1 MPTRRTL
8 LRAGVLSTLGLAGCL
23 AADGSGTPTA
33 TGTPTGTPTRSPTTA
48 RPTYRP
54 STVSLHL
61 EPVSVPDV
69 AEAAVETFDDLS
81 RSQRDALDEIR
92 ETGAYTVTNVVRS
105 DRLPFASEPFVRL
118 GGEFFRVERETLA
131 QRPRTVHRF
140 HVEVLSRT
148 QGEGVPFSELSSRD
162 RAVFRAG
169 LTEEYRQRG
178 TPFAGTFLYTFE
190 NRSVAAES
198 RFVTEKTVTVD
209 YEDDVF
215 EVTFQRIDEVTELDV
230 RYALSH
236 VADGADAFRD
246 HLRSAYVRTVSSLSL
261 SAAQR
266 ELLRRAI
273 RESRYEE
280 DRPLSAAFSGLL
292 DTLETL
298 PAVPNAGRYVRD
310 GDAIYHVWKTAV
322 EV

>member
-148 QGEGVPFSELSSRD
+148 QGRASR
-162 RAVFRAG
+162 
-169 LTEEYRQRG
+169 
-178 TPFAGTFLYTFE
+178 
-190 NRSVAAES
+190 S
-198 RFVTEKTVTVD
+198 RN
-209 YEDDVF
+209 
-215 EVTFQRIDEVTELDV
+215 
-230 RYALSH
+230 S
-236 VADGADAFRD
+236 
-246 HLRSAYVRTVSSLSL
+246 
-261 SAAQR
+261 
-266 ELLRRAI
+266 RRATG
-273 RESRYEE
+273 RC
-280 DRPLSAAFSGLL
+280 SARASPRS
-292 DTLETL
+292 T
-298 PAVPNAGRYVRD
+298 ANAGRRSR
-310 GDAIYHVWKTAV
+310 GRSSTRSRTGASRPNRGSSPRRR
-322 EV
+322 